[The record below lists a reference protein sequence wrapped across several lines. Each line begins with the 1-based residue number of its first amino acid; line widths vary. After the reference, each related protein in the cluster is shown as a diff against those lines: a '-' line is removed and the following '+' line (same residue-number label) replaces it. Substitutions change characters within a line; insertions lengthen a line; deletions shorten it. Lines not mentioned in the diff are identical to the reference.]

1 MSYKKQKNYTLPQ
14 EKIDYII
21 NNSDKK
27 SFLQISKD
35 LGLTKGVVNGNL
47 GVYKASLEDR
57 KTFQVNDLKNWLI

>member
-1 MSYKKQKNYTLPQ
+1 MAYKKQKNYTLPQ
-14 EKIDYII
+14 EQIDYII